1 MFIIGVGRRKWGG
14 FMEKMGSGGVGEGDF
29 ILVSKEILGD
39 LDGKMKIEY
48 LPLKHIKLIHRLIN
62 Y

>member
-1 MFIIGVGRRKWGG
+1 
-14 FMEKMGSGGVGEGDF
+14 MEKMGSGGVGEGDF